1 MNAIEEAW
9 VLLKQEKVNTRG
21 LPERGTVTE
30 TGLTAYPVMTRP
42 SKNEPQYT
50 PLDDFPILSD
60 KVEVFRNISPSPFLS
75 PGFIGSDRVQDRGV
89 LSVMPY
95 MQKPG
100 HKPRQHTAAVANA
113 FPLRDARMRRAA
125 KQRGSISI
133 DVGSEKRPRRGQ
145 HMMSSGRM
153 TLPEMMR
160 LFGGEHPESIL
171 GMDSRIVLGRNKFGD
186 AAMFMRTPSG
196 GLQELPYVAYTWA
209 DLKDPN
215 VRGRERWDKN
225 NLAFRTDDP
234 TPWRVN
240 EGFTFPEGEKLVT
253 GSIDPILRIPDPTSP
268 SGYIQY
274 TDRRGHTYAGVPIPP
289 RFKVGRGV
297 ATGAHGLYFD
307 PADIAD
313 ADSWNI
319 LEQALGG
326 NIVQRSE
333 DAVDVAWLI
342 IKMD

>member
-1 MNAIEEAW
+1 
-9 VLLKQEKVNTRG
+9 
-21 LPERGTVTE
+21 
-30 TGLTAYPVMTRP
+30 
-42 SKNEPQYT
+42 
-50 PLDDFPILSD
+50 
-60 KVEVFRNISPSPFLS
+60 
-75 PGFIGSDRVQDRGV
+75 
-89 LSVMPY
+89 
-95 MQKPG
+95 
-100 HKPRQHTAAVANA
+100 
-113 FPLRDARMRRAA
+113 
-125 KQRGSISI
+125 
-133 DVGSEKRPRRGQ
+133 
-145 HMMSSGRM
+145 MMSRGRM

-186 AAMFMRTPSG
+186 AVLAMRNPSG
-196 GLQELPYVAYTWA
+196 GFQELPYVAYTWA

-215 VRGRERWDKN
+215 VRGKARWGGE

-274 TDRRGHTYAGVPIPP
+274 TDRLGHTYAGVPIPP

>member
-1 MNAIEEAW
+1 
-9 VLLKQEKVNTRG
+9 
-21 LPERGTVTE
+21 
-30 TGLTAYPVMTRP
+30 
-42 SKNEPQYT
+42 
-50 PLDDFPILSD
+50 
-60 KVEVFRNISPSPFLS
+60 
-75 PGFIGSDRVQDRGV
+75 
-89 LSVMPY
+89 
-95 MQKPG
+95 
-100 HKPRQHTAAVANA
+100 
-113 FPLRDARMRRAA
+113 
-125 KQRGSISI
+125 
-133 DVGSEKRPRRGQ
+133 
-145 HMMSSGRM
+145 MMSRGRM

-215 VRGRERWDKN
+215 VRGKARWGGE

-274 TDRRGHTYAGVPIPP
+274 TDRLGHTYAGVPIPP